1 MGFLFPLLLVVT
13 ALAAVATGCGAV
25 STRRSACRGQVR
37 PGGSPTSCSPTSTGP
52 RSNAFDRVGELLRA
66 QRPAPAPGLL
76 TRVAAGP
83 EGEAPSQLRLQ
94 VAVALLLGLLLLGL
108 AALGASGSGPL
119 GG

>member
-1 MGFLFPLLLVVT
+1 M
-13 ALAAVATGCGAV
+13 AT
-25 STRRSACRGQVR
+25 TGQA
-37 PGGSPTSCSPTSTGP
+37 GGLSDELQPYVD
-52 RSNAFDRVGELLRA
+52 RAEIEKFDRVGELLRA

-76 TRVAAGP
+76 TRVTAGP
-83 EGEAPSQLRLQ
+83 EGEAPPQLRLQ